1 MKALVYDLSTPR
13 IILSKL
19 LGCIYPSAYT
29 GRFAALQ
36 YREIPDVRL
45 PADDWVLIKTR
56 LCGICGS
63 DYKQVFAIGN
73 WDNPMTALISFPQVL
88 GHEVVGTIERV
99 GPAVTDRRP
108 GERVV
113 LNPWL
118 SCQARGITPPC
129 AACAVG
135 NFARC
140 YNFPKGLSQQGLSS
154 RGIHSGTSSVATGG
168 FAPFVPAHQ
177 SMCFP
182 IPDGVSDEQAV
193 LADPFCVSLH
203 AILNFPP
210 EPRDTVVVYGCGTL
224 GLLAVAILR
233 LLYPE
238 TRIIAIYK
246 YAQQKVLAE
255 KFGATETVPS
265 RPSRDIIPRIASL
278 LSAEILAPMY
288 GKPMLNGGVQ
298 VIYDSVGSAE
308 TQEVGLRIC
317 DSRGKIVI
325 TGVATPKRFEWT
337 PLYFKEVSIIGS
349 NGFGFEDFAGERKHA
364 IEIYF
369 DLIKNRGL
377 DLTPILTHRFPLQR
391 YGEAM
396 LAGWDQ
402 GKSKAVKV
410 AFEYPA

>member
-1 MKALVYDLSTPR
+1 MKALVYDLKVPR
-13 IILSKL
+13 IIASKL
-19 LGCIYPSAYT
+19 LGCFSPAAYM

-36 YREIPDVRL
+36 YREIPDARL

-56 LCGICGS
+56 YCGICGS

-88 GHEVVGTIERV
+88 GHEVVGTIEKI
-99 GPAVTDRRP
+99 GPAVKDRRP

-118 SCQARGITPPC
+118 SCQTRRVPEPC
-129 AACAVG
+129 PACAEG
-135 NFARC
+135 NFSRC
-140 YNFPKGLSQQGLSS
+140 RNFHKGLSS
-154 RGIHSGTSSVATGG
+154 RGIHTGTSSAVTGG
-168 FAPFVPAHQ
+168 FAPMVPAHQ

-182 IPDGVSDEQAV
+182 IPEGITDEQAV

-210 EPRDTVVVYGCGTL
+210 AARDTVVVCGCGTL

-233 LLYPE
+233 ALYPE

-246 YAQQKVLAE
+246 YPQQKVLAE
-255 KFGATETVPS
+255 RFGATETVS
-265 RPSRDIIPRIASL
+265 WRPPQKVIPRIASL
-278 LSAEILAPMY
+278 IGAEMLVPMH
-288 GKPMLNGGVQ
+288 GQPMLNGGVP

-308 TQEVGLRIC
+308 SMEVGLRIC
-317 DSRGKIVI
+317 DYRAKLVI

-337 PLYFKEVSIIGS
+337 PLYFKEVSLIGS
-349 NGFGFEDFAGERKHA
+349 NGFGFEDFQGQRKHA

-369 DLIKNRGL
+369 DLIKERGL
-377 DLTPILTHRFPLQR
+377 DITPILTHRFPLQR
-391 YGEAM
+391 YADAF

-410 AFEYPA
+410 LFEYPA